1 MCMFSSP
8 KTQTAE
14 VTPPTEYA
22 QQKTPDYAAAQT
34 TAARRA
40 TDKTRG
46 ATSTILTSPTGVG
59 SLAETASPTLTGT
72 DSKKT
77 LLGA

>member
-8 KTQTAE
+8 KTSTAE
-14 VTPPTEYA
+14 VTPPVEYA
-22 QQKTPDYAAAQT
+22 QQKTPDYAAAEG

-40 TDKTRG
+40 TDKAKG
-46 ATSTILTSPTGVG
+46 ATNTVLTSPTGTG
-59 SLAETASPTLTGT
+59 ALAPTSSPTLTG
-72 DSKKT
+72 DKKT